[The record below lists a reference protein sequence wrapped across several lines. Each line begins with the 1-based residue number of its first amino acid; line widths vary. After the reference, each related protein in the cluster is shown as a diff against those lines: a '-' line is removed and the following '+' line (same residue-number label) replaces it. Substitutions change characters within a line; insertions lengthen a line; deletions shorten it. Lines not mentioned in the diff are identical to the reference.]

1 MDYLFGPSRATA
13 KAAHNPWEKISKADL
28 NKFLT
33 KQDKQ
38 HCKRVAECLMAMAPL
53 LEEVAHQVVVEE
65 WWKDLWLQARIGLLA
80 LFILLLLGGI
90 SLVTAVIYAGSVPE
104 AIKAVYGRL
113 KTMKIFNKFLN

>member
-28 NKFLT
+28 NKYLT

-53 LEEVAHQVVVEE
+53 LEEAAHQVVVEE
-65 WWKDLWLQARIGLLA
+65 WWKDILHQARIVVLA
-80 LFILLLLGGI
+80 LFILLLLGGV
-90 SLVTAVIYAGSVPE
+90 SLVTAVIFAGSVPE
-104 AIKAVYGRL
+104 AIKAIYAKL
-113 KTMKIFNKFLN
+113 KTMKFFKKFFN

>member
-28 NKFLT
+28 NKYLT

-53 LEEVAHQVVVEE
+53 LEEAAHKVVVEE
-65 WWKDLWLQARIGLLA
+65 WWKDILHQARIVVLGV
-80 LFILLLLGGI
+80 FILLLLGGV
-90 SLVTAVIYAGSVPE
+90 SLVTAVIFAGSVPE
-104 AIKAVYGRL
+104 AIKAIYAKL
-113 KTMKIFNKFLN
+113 KTMKFFKKFFN

>member
-13 KAAHNPWEKISKADL
+13 KAAHNPWAKISKADL
-28 NKFLT
+28 NKYLT

-38 HCKRVAECLMAMAPL
+38 QCKRVAECLMAMAPL
-53 LEEVAHQVVVEE
+53 LEEAAHQVVVEE
-65 WWKDLWLQARIGLLA
+65 WWKDLWLQARIALVS

-104 AIKAVYGRL
+104 AIKAVYNRL
-113 KTMKIFNKFLN
+113 KTIKLFKKFFN

>member
-13 KAAHNPWEKISKADL
+13 KAAHNPWAKISKADL
-28 NKFLT
+28 NKYLT

-38 HCKRVAECLMAMAPL
+38 QCKRVAECLMAMAPL
-53 LEEVAHQVVVEE
+53 LEEAAHQVVVEE
-65 WWKDLWLQARIGLLA
+65 WWKDLWLQARIALVS

-104 AIKAVYGRL
+104 AIKAVYTRL
-113 KTMKIFNKFLN
+113 KTIKLFKKFFN

>member
-13 KAAHNPWEKISKADL
+13 KAAHNPWAKISKADL
-28 NKFLT
+28 NKYLT

-38 HCKRVAECLMAMAPL
+38 QCKRVAECLMAMAPL
-53 LEEVAHQVVVEE
+53 LEEAAHQVVVEE
-65 WWKDLWLQARIGLLA
+65 WWKDLWLQARIALVS

-104 AIKAVYGRL
+104 AIKAVYARL
-113 KTMKIFNKFLN
+113 KTIKLFKKFFN

>member
-53 LEEVAHQVVVEE
+53 LEEAAHQVVVEE

>member
-28 NKFLT
+28 NKYLT

-53 LEEVAHQVVVEE
+53 LEEAAHQVVVEE
-65 WWKDLWLQARIGLLA
+65 WWKDLWLQARIALVA
-80 LFILLLLGGI
+80 LFILLLLGGL

-104 AIKAVYGRL
+104 VIKAIYARL
-113 KTMKIFNKFLN
+113 KTMKFFKKFFN